1 ADYTNDVGVAAAY
14 AKTLSY
20 YAAKS
25 GDTAAK
31 TTAKALLD
39 GMWSNYQDSLGVAV
53 PEDRADY
60 NRFDDSVYVPSG
72 WTGTMPNGDAINSSS
87 TFESIRSFYKNDPA
101 WSKIQAYLAGGAV
114 PSFTYHRFWAQAD
127 IALAMG
133 SYAELL
139 E

>member
-1 ADYTNDVGVAAAY
+1 
-14 AKTLSY
+14 
-20 YAAKS
+20 
-25 GDTAAK
+25 
-31 TTAKALLD
+31 
-39 GMWSNYQDSLGVAV
+39 MWNNYQDSLGVAV